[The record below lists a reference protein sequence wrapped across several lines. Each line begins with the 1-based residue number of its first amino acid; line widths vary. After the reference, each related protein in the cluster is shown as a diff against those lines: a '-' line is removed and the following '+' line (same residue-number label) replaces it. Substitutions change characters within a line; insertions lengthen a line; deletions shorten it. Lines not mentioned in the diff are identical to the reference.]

1 MKPKTDGKIYQ
12 LTILKFNFFMN
23 AYEKIAKILR
33 TDKDYIL
40 KIEKRFTAVTG
51 KSFMME
57 AIVQEN
63 EELMKD
69 RLLRLGVSSSADAK
83 EIYDA
88 LISKIESDDR
98 QIFQAFGSPNFKLV
112 GDCQR
117 IGDVARRII
126 NPPKGFFLKLDK
138 AREFLSKEPPKKVM
152 EFLSYDS
159 VDKMLEKEDLLEV
172 YSALR
177 FIEGSEWL
185 NGVFFK
191 QYETLTP
198 EDFEERE
205 VQVKALS
212 EKWGAESEKFVLK
225 KKHNISHLKELGV
238 VFIIPALL
246 GISGEL
252 LRMFVLIMHY
262 LYEVPFYSRIFKHIM
277 EERIT
282 FTANLTSLLRG
293 DVTERHFPDSDRS
306 LWLVVHRNLAKDDE
320 NDWRLFVP
328 HINPEAL
335 HWLKAEDSLSKV
347 GLTLDGLGKDL
358 EFWRELG
365 WVGDYFRDEMGHNIL
380 VSFNLVDTVMSLVK
394 QREMVKYLYHHQ
406 EAMWNQ
412 IFSVYFG
419 REDMEKR
426 AVEYLLQGYFE
437 V

>member
-1 MKPKTDGKIYQ
+1 M
-12 LTILKFNFFMN
+12 F

-33 TDKDYIL
+33 TDKDYIAN
-40 KIEKRFTAVTG
+40 IEKRFTAITG
-51 KSFMME
+51 KSAMMD

-63 EELMKD
+63 SELIKD
-69 RLLRLGVSSSADAK
+69 RLLRLGVSAEADAK

-98 QIFQAFGSPNFKLV
+98 QIFQALGNPNFKNV
-112 GDCQR
+112 SDCQR
-117 IGDVARRII
+117 IGDLAKKVVK
-126 NPPKGFFLKLDK
+126 PPTGLFIKLDK
-138 AREFLSKEPPKKVM
+138 AREFLVKEPPKKVM
-152 EFLSYDS
+152 EFLGYSD
-159 VDKMLEKEDLLEV
+159 VEQMLQKEDLLEV

-191 QYETLTP
+191 QYESLKP

-212 EKWGAESEKFVLK
+212 EKWGRESEKFVAK

-252 LRMFVLIMHY
+252 LRMFVLVMHY
-262 LYEVPFYSRIFKHIM
+262 LYEVPFYSKIFREISK
-277 EERIT
+277 EKIT
-282 FTANLTSLLRG
+282 FTSNFTSLLRG
-293 DVTERHFPDSDRS
+293 DVIERHFPDSDRS
-306 LWLVVHRNLAKDDE
+306 LWLVVQRYLAKDDE

-335 HWLKAEDSLSKV
+335 HWLRAEESLASI
-347 GLTLDGLGKDL
+347 GEELDGFSKELT
-358 EFWRELG
+358 FWQELG
-365 WVGDYFRDEMGHNIL
+365 WVGDYFKDETGHEIL

-394 QREMVKYLYHHQ
+394 QKEMVKYLYHHQ

-419 REDMEKR
+419 REELEKK

>member
-1 MKPKTDGKIYQ
+1 
-12 LTILKFNFFMN
+12 MN

-33 TDKDYIL
+33 TDKDYIAN
-40 KIEKRFTAVTG
+40 IEKRFMAITG
-51 KSFMME
+51 KQSMMD
-57 AIVQEN
+57 AIIQQN
-63 EELMKD
+63 TELIKD
-69 RLLRLGVSSSADAK
+69 RLLRLGVSQEADAK

-98 QIFQAFGSPNFKLV
+98 QIFQALGDPNFKNV
-112 GDCQR
+112 ADCQR
-117 IGDVARRII
+117 IGDLAKKVIK
-126 NPPKGFFLKLDK
+126 PPTGLFIKLEK
-138 AREFLSKEPPKKVM
+138 AREFLIKEPPKKVM
-152 EFLSYDS
+152 EYLGYSS
-159 VDKMLEKEDLLEV
+159 AEEMLNKEDLLEV

-191 QYETLTP
+191 QYESLTP
-198 EDFEERE
+198 DDFEERE

-212 EKWGAESEKFVLK
+212 EKWGKESEKFVAK

-252 LRMFVLIMHY
+252 LRMFVLVMHY
-262 LYEVPFYSRIFKHIM
+262 LYEVPFYSKIFKEIKN
-277 EERIT
+277 EKIT
-282 FTANLTSLLRG
+282 FTSNFTSLLRG
-293 DVTERHFPDSDRS
+293 DVIERHFPDSDRS
-306 LWLVVHRNLAKDDE
+306 LWLVVQRYLAKDDE

-335 HWLKAEDSLSKV
+335 HWLRAEESLATIGSE
-347 GLTLDGLGKDL
+347 LDGFSKELT
-358 EFWRELG
+358 FWQELG
-365 WVGDYFRDEMGHNIL
+365 WVGDYFKDETGHDIL

-394 QREMVKYLYHHQ
+394 QKEMVKYLYHHQ

-419 REDMEKR
+419 RDELEKK
-426 AVEYLLQGYFE
+426 AVDYLLQGYFE

>member
-1 MKPKTDGKIYQ
+1 
-12 LTILKFNFFMN
+12 MN

-33 TDKDYIL
+33 SDKDYIAQ
-40 KIEKRFTAVTG
+40 IEKRFSAITG
-51 KSFMME
+51 KQRQMD
-57 AIVQEN
+57 AIVQQN
-63 EELMKD
+63 TELIKD
-69 RLLRLGVSSSADAK
+69 RLLRLGVSQEADAK
-83 EIYDA
+83 DIYDA

-98 QIFQAFGSPNFKLV
+98 QIFQVFGSPNFKLV

-117 IGDVARRII
+117 IGDVTKKII
-126 NPPKGFFLKLDK
+126 NPPKGFFLKLNK
-138 AREFLSKEPPKKVM
+138 AREFLAKEPPLRVM
-152 EFLSYDS
+152 EFLGYDS
-159 VDKMLEKEDLLEV
+159 IDKMLEEEDLFEV

-177 FIEGSEWL
+177 FIEGSKWL
-185 NGVFFK
+185 NGTFFK

-212 EKWGAESEKFVLK
+212 EKWGKESEKFVLK

-252 LRMFVLIMHY
+252 LRMFVLVMHY
-262 LYEVPFYSRIFKHIM
+262 LYEVPFYSRIFKEIAN
-277 EERIT
+277 ERMT
-282 FTANLTSLLRG
+282 FTSNLISLLRG
-293 DVTERHFPDSDRS
+293 DVIERHFPDSDRS
-306 LWLVVHRNLAKDDE
+306 LWLVVQRYLAKDDE

-328 HINPEAL
+328 HINPEAF
-335 HWLKAEDSLSKV
+335 HWLRAEESLASIGMELNGFSKE
-347 GLTLDGLGKDL
+347 LA
-358 EFWRELG
+358 FWQELG
-365 WVGDYFRDEMGHNIL
+365 WVGDYFKDETGHQIL

-394 QREMVKYLYHHQ
+394 QKEMVKYLYHHQ

-419 REDMEKR
+419 REELEKK
-426 AVEYLLQGYFE
+426 AVDYLLQGYFE

>member
-1 MKPKTDGKIYQ
+1 MD
-12 LTILKFNFFMN
+12 

-33 TDKDYIL
+33 TDKDYIAG
-40 KIEKRFTAVTG
+40 IEKRFAAITG
-51 KSFMME
+51 KTAMME
-57 AIVQEN
+57 AIVQQN
-63 EELMKD
+63 SELIKD
-69 RLLRLGVSSSADAK
+69 RLLRLGVSTEADAK
-83 EIYDA
+83 DIYDA

-98 QIFQAFGSPNFKLV
+98 QIFQALGNPNFKNV
-112 GDCQR
+112 ADCQR
-117 IGDVARRII
+117 IGDLAKKVVR
-126 NPPKGFFLKLDK
+126 PPTGLFIKLDK
-138 AREFLSKEPPKKVM
+138 AREFLVKEPPKKVM
-152 EFLSYDS
+152 EFLGYTK
-159 VDKMLEKEDLLEV
+159 VEEMLAKEDLLEV

-191 QYETLTP
+191 QYESLKP

-212 EKWGAESEKFVLK
+212 EKWGKESEKFVAK

-252 LRMFVLIMHY
+252 LRMFVLVMHY
-262 LYEVPFYSRIFKHIM
+262 LYEVPFYSKIFRRIV
-277 EERIT
+277 EERVT
-282 FTANLTSLLRG
+282 FTTNLTSLLRG
-293 DVTERHFPDSDRS
+293 DVIERHFPDSDRS
-306 LWLVVHRNLAKDDE
+306 LWLVVQRYLAKDDE

-335 HWLKAEDSLSKV
+335 HWLRAEESLASI
-347 GLTLDGLGKDL
+347 GAELDGFSKELA
-358 EFWRELG
+358 FWQELG
-365 WVGDYFRDEMGHNIL
+365 WVGDYFKDETGHQIL

-394 QREMVKYLYHHQ
+394 QKEMIKYLYHHQ

-419 REDMEKR
+419 REELEKK
-426 AVEYLLQGYFE
+426 AVDYLLQGYFE